1 MTARY
6 KNERPD
12 IAIRFVSERNL
23 GRCYNAYTYKIT
35 SLRRLSKEQILG
47 LRELGFLGSGQE
59 FSISSSC
66 DGKEE
71 PAGHDTV
78 HCVEDDGTRAVNP
91 YTGDLYKPNEE
102 PFFVYRVTNRVDSG
116 D

>member
-6 KNERPD
+6 NNERPS

-35 SLRRLSKEQILG
+35 SLRRLSREQIVG
-47 LRELGFLGSGQE
+47 LRELGLLGSGQE

-66 DGKEE
+66 DGKED
-71 PAGHDTV
+71 PTGHDTV
-78 HCVEDDGTRAVNP
+78 YCLNEDGSRAVNT
-91 YTGDLYKPNEE
+91 YTAKLYEPREE
-102 PFFVYRVTNRVDSG
+102 PFFVYRVTNRIDSG